1 VRRLL
6 LAAVLVAAVPGAA
19 LADTTPPPT
28 GTTTTPVA
36 PADPAVPTPPADGVI
51 AAGVTIGGIPVG
63 GLTTSQARAAIGSAY
78 QAPVTLKLGKK
89 TITAPATELGLHVY
103 VNNPVKVAYTV
114 GRLPTAPTGD
124 IPLKTKVVGTKLDG
138 FLGQL
143 ARTFN
148 RDPIDAKAV
157 LKQGKPFVWSDV
169 WGRKIDRTSAREA
182 IVNVLKVPA
191 PARTLVP
198 VPVKV
203 VKPAVPARKLPD
215 SILIDRGRHTLTL
228 YKNNQV
234 VRRFPVAVGQS
245 IYPTPVGAFHII
257 VMERDPWWYPPTQDA
272 WAANLKPVP
281 PGPSNPL
288 GTRWMGIDSP
298 GVGIH
303 GTDAPAS
310 IGYSESHG
318 CIRMQVPDAEWV
330 FEHVVV
336 GTPVWIV
343 D

>member
-6 LAAVLVAAVPGAA
+6 LAAALVAAVPGAA
-19 LADTTPPPT
+19 LADTAPPPT
-28 GTTTTPVA
+28 ATTAPAVPTTPVA
-36 PADPAVPTPPADGVI
+36 PPAEGLI
-51 AAGVTIGGIPVG
+51 AAGVTIGGVPVG
-63 GLTTSQARAAIGSAY
+63 GMTTSQARVAIGSAY
-78 QAPVTLKLGKK
+78 QAPLTIVLGKH
-89 TITAPATELGLHVY
+89 TINAPATDLGLHVY
-103 VNNPVKVAYTV
+103 VNNPVKLAYSV
-114 GRLPTAPTGD
+114 GRVPTAPTGD
-124 IPLKTKVVGTKLDG
+124 IPLKTKVVGSKLDRYLAG
-138 FLGQL
+138 L

-148 RDPIDAKAV
+148 RAPIDAKAV
-157 LKQGKPFVWSDV
+157 LKHGVPFVWADV
-169 WGRKIDRTSAREA
+169 WGRKLDKPTAREA
-182 IVNVLKVPA
+182 LVGALRT
-191 PARTLVP
+191 PARTAP
-198 VPVKV
+198 VALPVTIV
-203 VKPAVPARKLPD
+203 RPTVPARKLPA
-215 SILIDRGRHTLTL
+215 SILIDRGHHSLTI
-228 YKNNQV
+228 YRDNKV
-234 VRRFPVAVGQS
+234 VKRFPVAVGQS

-257 VMERDPWWYPPTQDA
+257 VKERDPWWYPPTYDA

-330 FEHVVV
+330 FEHVDV